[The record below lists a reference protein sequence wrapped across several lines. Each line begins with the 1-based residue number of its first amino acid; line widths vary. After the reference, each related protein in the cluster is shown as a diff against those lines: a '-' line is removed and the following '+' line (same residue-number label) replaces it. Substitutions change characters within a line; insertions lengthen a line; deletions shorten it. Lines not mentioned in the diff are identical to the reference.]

1 MNVRTLCL
9 AILHHQEAT
18 GYEIRKLSTEG
29 KYAYFVDA
37 SFGSIYPALAKLED
51 EGLVT
56 CRLEQQDGKPAR
68 KVYAINEHGRAE
80 LRANLRES
88 PTPDVFRSEF
98 LLIGMCADL
107 LDVGDMERALTVHIS
122 QVEDELRKLDD
133 MKSELPENNW
143 LVDYGTACMKTQLDW
158 LHANRERIL
167 ADSAEAARNA
177 PHKQPATDALPTAAE

>member
-133 MKSELPENNW
+133 MKSDLPENNW
-143 LVDYGTACMKTQLDW
+143 LADYGTACMKTQLDW